1 MTETSKTVEE
11 IYGEMRAL
19 FQQETGISL
28 RETSEMAVRFYA
40 VATQIYGLYVQNRWT
55 LAQCFP
61 QTAAGA
67 YLDYHAALRGLERKQ
82 AGKAEGLLRFSVE
95 APGGTNLSIPAG
107 TVCMTAGLVAF
118 ETTTEA
124 VLTAGSSWVDVPAR
138 AVEPGA
144 GGNGSAGSV
153 RAMSVP
159 PLGISGCTNPAAF
172 TGGTE
177 EEGDE
182 ALRSRILETYL
193 RMPNGANA
201 AFYEREVLSVPQV
214 AAVNVVGRARGRGT
228 VDVILAGA
236 AGDLPGQVIQE
247 ALEHLNQKRE
257 IAVDL
262 TVRNPTNTSVGVQVK
277 IAAEDGAGFPTVKAA
292 VEQKLGAY
300 FDGRLLGKPILR
312 AKLGELIFSVPG
324 VSNYRIVQPENDLP
338 AVPGQLPRLGSLTV
352 EVLP

>member
-1 MTETSKTVEE
+1 MTERIKTVEE
-11 IYGEMRAL
+11 IYGEMREL
-19 FQQETGISL
+19 FQQETGVSI

-55 LAQCFP
+55 LTQCFP
-61 QTAAGA
+61 QTATGD

-82 AGKAEGLLRFSVE
+82 AGKAEGQLRFSVE
-95 APGGTNLSIPAG
+95 VPGGSNLALPAG

-118 ETTTEA
+118 ETTEEA
-124 VLTAGSSWVDVPAR
+124 VLTAGASWTDVPAR
-138 AVEPGA
+138 AVEPGQS
-144 GGNGSAGSV
+144 GNVPAGSV

-159 PLGISGCTNPAAF
+159 PLGISGCANPAAF

-177 EEGDE
+177 EEGDKE
-182 ALRSRILETYL
+182 LRSRILETYL

-201 AFYEREVLSVPQV
+201 AFYEREVLSIPQV

-236 AGDLPGQVIQE
+236 AGDLPSQVIQE
-247 ALEHLNQKRE
+247 ALELLKQKRE

-262 TVRNPTNTSVGVQVK
+262 AVRNPTNTSVGVQVK
-277 IAAEDGAGFPTVKAA
+277 ISAEDGVSFQTVKAA
-292 VEQKLGAY
+292 VEQRIGAY

-312 AKLGELIFSVPG
+312 AKLGELIFGVPG
-324 VSNYRIVQPENDLP
+324 VTNYRILQPADDLP
-338 AVPGQLPRLGSLTV
+338 AVPGKLPKLGSLVV